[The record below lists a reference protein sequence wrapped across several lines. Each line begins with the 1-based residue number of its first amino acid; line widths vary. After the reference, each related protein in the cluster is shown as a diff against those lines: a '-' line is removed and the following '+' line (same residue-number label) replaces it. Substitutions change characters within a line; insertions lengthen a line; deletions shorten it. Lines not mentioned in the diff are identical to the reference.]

1 MLFLRL
7 LLHRR
12 WILWRVLSAGTRI
25 AMMRCCDDGDAEM
38 LRPTYF
44 YIVVIR
50 RVWMEIIRISARV

>member
-50 RVWMEIIRISARV
+50 RV

>member
-7 LLHRR
+7 LLRRR
-12 WILWRVLSAGTRI
+12 WMWWRPLRVGIRV